1 MPKAMYGFQRYFRVI
16 CLTTLVVSVV
26 LVAVF
31 QYKPFEHSNY
41 YQSDSPDSLHS
52 AQFSPQPN
60 CLASSLVSSPPPQ
73 DLSASNSTL
82 GVSQKIR

>member
-1 MPKAMYGFQRYFRVI
+1 MYGFQRYFRVI

-31 QYKPFEHSNY
+31 QYNPFEHRY
-41 YQSDSPDSLHS
+41 YHQTDSPDSLYS
-52 AQFSPQPN
+52 AKLSDQPP
-60 CLASSLVSSPPPQ
+60 CPASSLISFPPPQ